1 MNETMYF
8 LLNMRF
14 YSYSHL
20 SFLEGKNL
28 LNTPEIKG
36 LVAPNGHATIRLKN
50 TKLVRATEMSSVQNP
65 GWLLI

>member
-1 MNETMYF
+1 M
-8 LLNMRF
+8 
-14 YSYSHL
+14 
-20 SFLEGKNL
+20 K

-36 LVAPNGHATIRLKN
+36 LDAPNGHATIRLKN